1 MPIDLNGTF
10 YKLCLLDTNVI
21 SEMAK
26 HPSQEFRHFT
36 DLTLPRIFLPCFSVF
51 SVLEL
56 RQRKGLYEK
65 FLDLFSIYP
74 CFILKSHMQLMREET
89 NNYPDSTGI
98 SPVLC
103 GFPGMI
109 LKPENTLR
117 KTLDLVFESK
127 INRDKENWWNQ
138 EKAQAVGDIVK
149 LVDNYPPKKSTYTVR
164 EIRLFLYLQ
173 VVSQL
178 YMLSP
183 DFLNSL
189 NSKGDGIKIDSFPT
203 AKMIVYTMFYK
214 FYVDARRPKNSDT
227 FDFLISALTPYVD
240 AIITESHQAEVIKK
254 IKCIDHFLDNVEVYR
269 LRDLRND
276 SDK

>member
-1 MPIDLNGTF
+1 MPIDLNGTI
-10 YKLCLLDTNVI
+10 YKLCLLDTNAI
-21 SEMAK
+21 SEMVK
-26 HPSQEFRHFT
+26 RPSQEFRHFT
-36 DLTLPRIFLPCFSVF
+36 DLTLPKFYLPCFSVF

-56 RQRKGLYEK
+56 RQRQDLYEK

-74 CFILKSHMQLMREET
+74 CFILKSHMQLMREEM
-89 NNYPDSTGI
+89 NNYPNPTGI
-98 SPVLC
+98 TPVLC
-103 GFPGMI
+103 GFPGM
-109 LKPENTLR
+109 LHPENTLR
-117 KTLDLVFESK
+117 KTLNLVFESQT
-127 INRDKENWWNQ
+127 NHDKENWWNQ

-149 LVDNYPPKKSTYTVR
+149 LVDNYQPKKGTYTVK

-178 YMLSP
+178 FMLSP

-189 NSKGDGIKIDSFPT
+189 NNKGDGIEVDSFPA

-214 FYVDARRPKNSDT
+214 FYNDARRPKESDT

-240 AIITESHQAEVIKK
+240 AIITESHQVEVVKK

-269 LRDLRND
+269 IHDLRND